1 MDEYIG
7 LCCLATLL
15 RCSPQTILNNRTR
28 APWRVPP
35 TCTPIGTRRLLW
47 RKVDVDA
54 WLASQV
60 KPTAEPPRRPGRPRK
75 AAKVAAKAVHH
86 G

>member
-7 LCCLATLL
+7 LCCLAALL
-15 RCSPQTILNNRTR
+15 HCSPQTIVNNRSR
-28 APWRVPP
+28 ARWRVPP
-35 TCTPIGTRRLLW
+35 DCTPAGTRRLLW
-47 RKVDVDA
+47 RRVDVDA

-60 KPTAEPPRRPGRPRK
+60 KQTPPPPRRPGRPRK
-75 AAKVAAKAVHH
+75 AAMEVHH